1 MDKPNLKLG
10 CPRGDFL
17 VKTVSY
23 LTFCLSLSSVA
34 FGLVVFFRALTNQ
47 RFNFHAIK
55 SIKKP
60 FSSVTELT
68 GITFQTLMLEAIMRS
83 VLLLVF
89 SILFAHAF
97 SLSILQ
103 LMLVAL
109 GTVSLVS
116 YFTWSNRKKIIIKY
130 REQFELEFSDFVE
143 SLALAINSGLPLIA
157 GLNRAMEE
165 FSTIRSATPSVESP
179 SKRFTNFSNSSTV
192 FAKLINTPINR
203 ELANLRLYLDDGL
216 SAAQA
221 FDKLSRR
228 LNSNVLSNFSDA
240 IALSISRGTP
250 LSNLISDHAQ
260 TIREVQKRKLM
271 ERAGR
276 AEVKLMVPVIFLLL
290 PISVLFALWPSF
302 QQLQQLVVIP

>member
-1 MDKPNLKLG
+1 M
-10 CPRGDFL
+10 
-17 VKTVSY
+17 KTISY
-23 LTFCLSLSSVA
+23 LTFCISLSSTA
-34 FGLVVFFRALTNQ
+34 FGLVIFFRTITGQ
-47 RFNFHAIK
+47 RFNFHSVK
-55 SIKKP
+55 SVKKH
-60 FSSVTELT
+60 FASVTELT
-68 GITFQTLMLEAIMRS
+68 GITFQALMLEAIMRS

-89 SILFAHAF
+89 SIVFAQAF
-97 SLSILQ
+97 SFSIFQ
-103 LMLVAL
+103 LILVAL

-165 FSTIRSATPSVESP
+165 FSTLKSGNPSGESP
-179 SKRFTNFSNSSTV
+179 SKRFVNFLNSFSSYT
-192 FAKLINTPINR
+192 KLLNTPINR
-203 ELANLRLYLDDGL
+203 ELANLRSYLDDGL

-240 IALSISRGTP
+240 ITLSISRGTP

-302 QQLQQLVVIP
+302 QQLQQLVIIP